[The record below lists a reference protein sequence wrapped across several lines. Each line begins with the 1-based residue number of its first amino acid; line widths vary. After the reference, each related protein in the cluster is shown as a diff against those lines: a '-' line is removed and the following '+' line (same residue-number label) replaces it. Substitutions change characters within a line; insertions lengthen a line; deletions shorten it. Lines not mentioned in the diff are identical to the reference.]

1 MGSGVYRGRLCPL
14 GGDASVVTNMPI
26 SRAETISPIL
36 PEQIGGRIVWLRGE
50 KVLLDADLAK
60 LYGVSTARLNEQVK
74 RNAARFPR
82 DFAFRLTY
90 HELRALMSQFAIS
103 NDGRGGTRKLPLAFT
118 EHGALMAASVL
129 NTARAIQTSVY
140 VVRAFVRLREA
151 LVAHKELA
159 KKLQDLERKTEE
171 LTTKHDALA
180 SSTRAQFK
188 DVIEALRQLMIPSK
202 STRRPIGFVS

>member
-1 MGSGVYRGRLCPL
+1 VG
-14 GGDASVVTNMPI
+14 VVTNMPI

-36 PEQIGGRIVWLRGE
+36 PEQIGSRIVWLRGE

-82 DFAFRLTY
+82 DFVFRLTY
-90 HELRALMSQFAIS
+90 HELRVLMSQFAIS
-103 NDGRGGTRKLPLAFT
+103 NEGRGGTRKLPLAFT

-129 NTARAIQTSVY
+129 NSARAIQTSVY

-159 KKLQDLERKTEE
+159 KKLRDLEQKTEE
-171 LTTKHDALA
+171 LTTKPDALA
-180 SSTRAQFK
+180 SDTRAQFK
-188 DVIEALRQLMIPSK
+188 EVIEALRQLMMPSK
-202 STRRPIGFVS
+202 PTRRPIGFVS